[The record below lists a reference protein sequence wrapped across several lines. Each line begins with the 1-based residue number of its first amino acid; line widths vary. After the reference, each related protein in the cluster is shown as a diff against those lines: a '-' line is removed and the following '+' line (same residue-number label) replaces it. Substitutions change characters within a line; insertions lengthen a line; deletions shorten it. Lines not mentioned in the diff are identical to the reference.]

1 MGREGEEAAG
11 EGMGGLGEGV
21 GMMLFEEELER
32 EGGGGT
38 DAKWMVLSGCT
49 KGKAFLQNKEFKIK
63 GL

>member
-32 EGGGGT
+32 EGGT
-38 DAKWMVLSGCT
+38 VAKWMVLSGCT
-49 KGKAFLQNKEFKIK
+49 REESFSSNNVFSRK
-63 GL
+63 GLN